1 MKITAETVLELC
13 DLARLRLE
21 PEEAERMRRDLERI
35 LEYVEKLNEL
45 DTEGV
50 PPTSHVVEIVTPMR
64 SDEEERRLPV
74 DDVVRNAPR
83 HARGAFVVPKVIE

>member
-13 DLARLRLE
+13 DLARLQLE

-74 DDVVRNAPR
+74 EDVVRNAPR